1 MNKFEYL
8 LNNEDMG
15 ASIVEN
21 IFINHYM
28 PNADGEYV
36 KVYLWGLKYA
46 YYGMPVAMKDADIAS
61 ALGLLESDVSKAWAH
76 WQKEGILRIIPIS
89 KEEKTIQYLNIKSV
103 VLSSR
108 SGARQESKELLEKE
122 KKRKQM
128 FLEIEDVYNRPLSS
142 KELSVMNAWIDEF
155 GFTIQTVLLLIHDCA
170 SRGHTELNY
179 VSQVAQNWYDANVRT
194 YDEGLDY
201 LTENKT
207 KWDQYFQIFKYLG
220 FNRMPSRAEQK
231 LIDGWFDTYGF
242 DMEIIQK
249 ALDTTVAI
257 DKPSIKY
264 VDSVLKDWF
273 ESGEIKEKPKKTSV
287 RKKSKHKLSNTHEYD
302 FEELEKRWLNKT
314 EEIDEKAD

>member
-15 ASIVEN
+15 ATIVEN

-46 YYGMPVAMKDADIAS
+46 FYGMQVAMKDADIAS
-61 ALGLLESDVSKAWAH
+61 ALGLLESDVNKAWLY
-76 WQKEGILRIIPIS
+76 WQNEGIIRIIQTN

-108 SGARQESKELLEKE
+108 RDTKRENRELQEKE
-122 KKRKQM
+122 KKRRQM

-142 KELSVMNAWIDEF
+142 KELTVMNAWIDDF
-155 GFTIQTVLLLIHDCA
+155 GFTAQTVLLLIHDCA

-179 VSQVAQNWYDANVRT
+179 VSQVAQNWYDAKVRT

-207 KWDQYFQIFKYLG
+207 KWDQYFRIFKYLG
-220 FNRMPSRAEQK
+220 FNRTPSRAEQK
-231 LIDGWFDTYGF
+231 LMDGWFDTYGF
-242 DMEIIQK
+242 DMETIQK
-249 ALDTTVAI
+249 ALDTTVAV

-273 ESGEIKEKPKKTSV
+273 EGGEIKERPKKSPV
-287 RKKSKHKLSNTHEYD
+287 RKKSKHKLSNAHEYD
-302 FEELEKRWLNKT
+302 FAELEKRWLSKT
-314 EEIDEKAD
+314 EESDEKAD